1 MSQTKVHMVMSV
13 SRRRVFAAS
22 DLLSLVESE
31 CFRHAPAL
39 SITEGIKGTKLP
51 NKDTL

>member
-1 MSQTKVHMVMSV
+1 MVMSV
-13 SRRRVFAAS
+13 SRRRVVAAS
-22 DLLSLVESE
+22 HLLSLVESERE

-39 SITEGIKGTKLP
+39 SITEEIKGAKLL